1 MSATQEYRTICCQEE
16 WRQGLFYQIECQ
28 GDTLRLMEGSHEGAV
43 LLHPVDSGEKG
54 FSWSR
59 LVVDATLPA
68 DSVLRIYARASD
80 EAEWPQWKQW
90 QAQLPALR
98 GAPRPG
104 LEDLFGPPLT
114 QRDCWLRCS
123 GRYLWLALEL
133 GATGSQAPAIRSLAL
148 RMEGDH
154 MVDYLPAIYQGQDF
168 TYRYLSIFNSMFQDM
183 ESAIDSLPRLF
194 DLESAP
200 PELLE
205 YLVNWVCID
214 PQQGPD
220 SRERAK
226 TALEDYETMYTPA
239 GVRRSVRRLTGR
251 DALLIEHFSV
261 DPNRPECQNP
271 ALYRRLYGENP
282 YRFFLLLEEDAFAT
296 REAMERFLRHMEDCI
311 PAGTELEL
319 VLLKKCVQL
328 DWHTY
333 LGVNSQIGSY
343 IPAAINETVTIHYDT
358 TIGGTRHE
366 QC

>member
-90 QAQLPALR
+90 QARLPALR

-205 YLVNWVCID
+205 YLVNWVRID
-214 PQQGPD
+214 P
-220 SRERAK
+220 
-226 TALEDYETMYTPA
+226 
-239 GVRRSVRRLTGR
+239 
-251 DALLIEHFSV
+251 
-261 DPNRPECQNP
+261 
-271 ALYRRLYGENP
+271 
-282 YRFFLLLEEDAFAT
+282 
-296 REAMERFLRHMEDCI
+296 
-311 PAGTELEL
+311 
-319 VLLKKCVQL
+319 
-328 DWHTY
+328 
-333 LGVNSQIGSY
+333 
-343 IPAAINETVTIHYDT
+343 
-358 TIGGTRHE
+358 
-366 QC
+366 